1 MFLLVEMISIIIIEY
16 GNKSVVVEIM
26 REVGRKDLK
35 DLVRDNTGIK
45 SFVIFFVELFEKV
58 LGVMMFNISVVFC
71 YLEGEVKKS
80 VGYLYLLIRFLI
92 VI

>member
-1 MFLLVEMISIIIIEY
+1 MFFLVEMISIIIIEY

-26 REVGRKDLK
+26 RELGRKDLK
-35 DLVRDNTGIK
+35 DLVRDNIGIK

-58 LGVMMFNISVVFC
+58 FGVMMFNISVVFC

>member
-26 REVGRKDLK
+26 RELGRKDLK
-35 DLVRDNTGIK
+35 DLVRDNIGIK

-58 LGVMMFNISVVFC
+58 FGVMMFNISVVFC